1 MIAARASWPS
11 STGHFRAVAKR
22 SQGKTRVRTSSLARG
37 AKARR
42 QKGASG
48 QSADVSALRGLPA
61 LESLARVPAFSDL
74 VPSEHERVAFDSFV
88 AACDGDPELELGFV
102 CRLDRNFPAVRCA
115 SGLYRAEH
123 AERIYKGDLERPAV
137 GDWVV
142 LRRPETHDV
151 ALIEEVLPREQALV
165 RWRGS
170 QRGDLQV
177 LAANVELVLIAQPLG
192 REALSLN
199 RIARSAVVAAD
210 SGAEFAVLLTK
221 ADRAATP
228 EELARDVVS
237 VRALLGEHVQVVA
250 LCALD
255 VAEREGVDVEA
266 RARATRGAGG
276 GFGLA
281 CVRELVAPETTALIL
296 GESGAGKSTL
306 LNALLG
312 EEALETSSVRRTDD
326 AGRHTTVARRM
337 VKVPDAGVVI
347 DCPGLRNLPLV
358 GHEHGLEKVFSEV
371 AERAWECR
379 FRDCTHHDEPGCA
392 LAHAREAGEID
403 PLRVDAYIALADEMR
418 RHADTLDPDVAL

>member
-1 MIAARASWPS
+1 M
-11 STGHFRAVAKR
+11 AKR
-22 SQGKTRVRTSSLARG
+22 SKGKTKVRTSSLARG

-42 QKGASG
+42 KKGGTGTLGDS
-48 QSADVSALRGLPA
+48 SALRGLPA
-61 LESLARVPAFSDL
+61 LEGLARVPAFGDL
-74 VPSEHERVAFDSFV
+74 SPSKRQRAAYQAFV
-88 AACDGDPELELGFV
+88 EACEGDPELELGFV
-102 CRLDRNFPAVRCA
+102 CRLDRNFPAVRSA

-142 LRRPETHDV
+142 LRRPEAHDV

-170 QRGDLQV
+170 QRGDVQV

-210 SGAEFAVLLTK
+210 SGADIAVLLTK
-221 ADRAATP
+221 ADRAASP
-228 EELARDVVS
+228 AELAHDVAS
-237 VRALLGEHVQVVA
+237 VRALLGENVQVVA
-250 LCALD
+250 LAALD
-255 VAEREGVDVEA
+255 AATREGADMEA
-266 RARATRGAGG
+266 RAEACRTAGG
-276 GFGLA
+276 HFGLA
-281 CVRELVAPETTALIL
+281 SVRELVAPGTTALVL

-312 EEALETSSVRRTDD
+312 EEALETSSVRRADD

-337 VKVPDAGVVI
+337 VKVPHAGVII

-358 GHEHGLEKVFSEV
+358 GHEHGLEKVFGEV

-379 FRDCTHHDEPGCA
+379 FRDCTHHGEPGCA
-392 LAHAREAGEID
+392 LAAAFEAADIRPERIE
-403 PLRVDAYIALADEMR
+403 AYIALLDEMR
-418 RHADTLDPDVAL
+418 RHASALDPDVAL

>member
-1 MIAARASWPS
+1 MTSARASWPS
-11 STGHFRAVAKR
+11 PRIFRPVAKR
-22 SQGKTRVRTSSLARG
+22 SQGKTKVRTSSLARG
-37 AKARR
+37 AKARKR
-42 QKGASG
+42 RGS
-48 QSADVSALRGLPA
+48 SAALDDAAAMRGLPA
-61 LESLARVPAFSDL
+61 LESLARVPAFDDL
-74 VPSEHERVAFDSFV
+74 APSERQRSAFDAFV
-88 AACDGDPELELGFV
+88 AACDGDLELELGFV

-142 LRRPETHDV
+142 LRRPEAHDV

-210 SGAEFAVLLTK
+210 SGAEIAVLLTK
-221 ADRAATP
+221 ADRAASS
-228 EELARDVVS
+228 EELAHDVAH
-237 VRALLGEHVQVVA
+237 VRALLGERVRVLA

-255 VAEREGVDVEA
+255 AREREDVDVDA
-266 RARATRGAGG
+266 LADATVRAGG
-276 GFGLA
+276 HFGLSS
-281 CVRELVAPETTALIL
+281 VRELLAPQTTALVL

-312 EEALETSSVRRTDD
+312 EAALKTSSVRRSDD

-358 GHEHGLEKVFSEV
+358 GHESGLEKVFGDV
-371 AERAWECR
+371 MERAWECR
-379 FRDCTHHDEPGCA
+379 FRDCTHHGEPGCA
-392 LAHAREAGEID
+392 LAGAEETGELDPARVE
-403 PLRVDAYIALADEMR
+403 AYISLADEMR
-418 RHADTLDPDVAL
+418 RHATSLDPDVTL

>member
-1 MIAARASWPS
+1 M
-11 STGHFRAVAKR
+11 
-22 SQGKTRVRTSSLARG
+22 
-37 AKARR
+37 
-42 QKGASG
+42 
-48 QSADVSALRGLPA
+48 RGLPA
-61 LESLARVPAFSDL
+61 LEGLARVPSFGDL
-74 VPSEHERVAFDSFV
+74 PPSERQRGAFDSFV
-88 AACDGDPELELGFV
+88 RACEGDPELELGFV
-102 CRLDRNFPAVRCA
+102 CRLDRNFPAVRTS

-123 AERIYKGDLERPAV
+123 AERIFKGDLERPAV

-210 SGAEFAVLLTK
+210 SGAEIAVLLTK
-221 ADRAATP
+221 ADRAASP
-228 EELARDVVS
+228 LALGRDVAS
-237 VRALLGEHVQVVA
+237 VRALLGGGVRVLA
-250 LCALD
+250 LAALAAGERGD
-255 VAEREGVDVEA
+255 VDLDALAD
-266 RARATRGAGG
+266 ATAQAGG
-276 GFGLA
+276 HFGLSS
-281 CVRELVAPETTALIL
+281 VRELVAPGSTALVL

-312 EEALETSSVRRTDD
+312 EEALETSCVRRADD

-337 VKVPDAGVVI
+337 VKVPDAGVII

-358 GHEHGLEKVFSEV
+358 GHEHGLEKVFGEV
-371 AERAWECR
+371 AARAWECR
-379 FRDCTHHDEPGCA
+379 FRDCTHHGEPGCA
-392 LAHAREAGEID
+392 LAEAADAGEVD
-403 PLRVDAYIALADEMR
+403 PLRLEAYVALADEMR
-418 RHADTLDPDVAL
+418 RHASSLDPDVAL